1 MQERDSWSTYLAGSG
16 RPGGGRGDPKG
27 PHGPGGPSGPGG
39 AAPASTFSRGPEARH
54 VIGPCTRLFDDK
66 ASAELP
72 KYDGRTKGEYW
83 RHKVTFYLISRCPEL
98 AAHLAWAEGQDEPI
112 DNADLSGRM
121 GEADAATGFDKRGFP
136 TRPFYSGEPWFLPM
150 AVGYYNL
157 RDRWDARRG

>member
-1 MQERDSWSTYLAGSG
+1 MQERDPWATYLAGGG

-54 VIGPCTRLFDDK
+54 VIGPYTRLFDDK

-121 GEADAATGFDKRGFP
+121 GEAEA
-136 TRPFYSGEPWFLPM
+136 
-150 AVGYYNL
+150 
-157 RDRWDARRG
+157 DRKSVV